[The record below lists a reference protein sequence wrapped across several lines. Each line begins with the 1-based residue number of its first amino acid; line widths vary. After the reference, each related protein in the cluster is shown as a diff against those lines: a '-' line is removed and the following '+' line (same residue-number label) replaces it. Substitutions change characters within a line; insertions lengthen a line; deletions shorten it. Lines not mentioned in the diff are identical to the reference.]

1 MLQGKDMEYR
11 KRFKRQIDLIGEKG
25 QKKLKNTTIGIV
37 GVGGIG
43 GPALLSLAYAGIGNF
58 VIIENDR
65 VEISNLNRQMFYT
78 YHDIDRLK
86 VDVVWDRLKEIN
98 PDINIKVYNMR
109 LEDMGN
115 PPKVDI
121 WIDGLD
127 NFSARFLLN
136 EIAIKS
142 NTPLIHGGIE
152 EFSGEVMTIIP
163 YKGACLSCLFPS
175 PIKKKENIQVLAPH
189 TMIIGAIMASEA
201 LKVILFP
208 EKIKPGIFYSIDLL
222 NLEITQIETEKDP
235 NCPVCGAPKP

>member
-1 MLQGKDMEYR
+1 M
-11 KRFKRQIDLIGEKG
+11 KRFERQIGLIGQEG
-25 QKKLKNTTIGIV
+25 QKKLKDTTIGIV

-65 VEISNLNRQMFYT
+65 VELSNLNRQIFYT
-78 YHDIDRLK
+78 YHDIDRPK
-86 VDVVWDRLKEIN
+86 VDVVWDRLKKIN
-98 PDINIKVYNMR
+98 PDINIKIYNMK
-109 LEDMGN
+109 LEEINN

-136 EIAIKS
+136 EIAVKE

-175 PIKKKENIQVLAPH
+175 PIEKKKNIQVLAPH
-189 TMIIGAIMASEA
+189 TMIVGAMMASEA

-208 EKIKPGIFYSIDLL
+208 EKVKPGIFYSIDLL
-222 NLEITQIETEKDP
+222 NLEITQIETERDP
-235 NCPVCGAPKP
+235 NCPICRAPKS

>member
-1 MLQGKDMEYR
+1 METLE
-11 KRFKRQIDLIGEKG
+11 RFERQIKLIGREG
-25 QKKLKNTTIGIV
+25 QKKLKDTTIGVV

-65 VEISNLNRQMFYT
+65 VEISNLNRQIFYT
-78 YHDIDRLK
+78 YHDIDRPK

-98 PDINIKVYNMR
+98 PDINIKVYNMK
-109 LEDMGN
+109 LEEIDN
-115 PPKVDI
+115 PPRVDI

-127 NFSARFLLN
+127 NFSARLLLN

-152 EFSGEVMTIIP
+152 GFYGEVMTIIP
-163 YKGACLSCLFPS
+163 YRGACFSCLFPS

-189 TMIIGAIMASEA
+189 AIIIGAIMASEA
-201 LKVILFP
+201 LKVVLFP
-208 EKIKPGIFYSIDLL
+208 EKVKPGKFYSIDLL
-222 NLEITQIETEKDP
+222 DLEITHIETEKDP
-235 NCPVCGAPKP
+235 NCPVCGIPKP